1 MYTPRQSIA
10 VSTKSCPYDG
20 IPFLSA
26 LRPDIYPYLPKALV
40 ETTKP
45 ASYMSLMA
53 QAPT

>member
-26 LRPDIYPYLPKALV
+26 LRPVAEGYSSLRDIAEQLNRRGV
-40 ETTKP
+40 
-45 ASYMSLMA
+45 
-53 QAPT
+53 